1 MATPI
6 REYCLD
12 EHDRPNENA
21 ARVQAAL
28 DHKGCMC
35 INRPGGRCKADV
47 VFDAV
52 SGLITCTVNPKH
64 TREAQNPPFEKIVF
78 GVINAI
84 EHDIAAAED
93 AQIEQGRQRFAERK
107 AAEEALALG
116 LGPDHAVHARPDGPA
131 PNGKTWSFA
140 RGVWVSQE
148 AVKRPTDPDGNAK
161 AAVAPATKRARTG
174 Q

>member
-6 REYCLD
+6 SECCLD

-21 ARVQAAL
+21 ALVQAAL
-28 DHKGCMC
+28 DRKGCMC

-64 TREAQNPPFEKIVF
+64 TREAQNPPFGKIVF

-93 AQIEQGRQRFAERK
+93 EQIEQERQRFAKRK

-116 LGPDHAVHARPDGPA
+116 LGPDYDVHARPDGPA
-131 PNGKTWSFA
+131 PDGKTWSFVQ
-140 RGVWVSQE
+140 GVWVGE
-148 AVKRPTDPDGNAK
+148 E

>member
-6 REYCLD
+6 RENCLD

-21 ARVQAAL
+21 ALVQATL

-35 INRPGGRCKADV
+35 INRPGGRCKAKV

-52 SGLITCTVNPKH
+52 SGMITCTANKKH
-64 TREAQNPPFEKIVF
+64 AREAQEKPFGGIVF

-84 EHDIAAAED
+84 DRDICAAQD
-93 AQIEQGRQRFAERK
+93 AQIEQERQQFAKRK

-116 LGPDHAVHARPDGPA
+116 LGSDHGAHARPDGAA
-131 PNGKTWSFA
+131 PDGQTWSYA
-140 RGVWVSQE
+140 RGFWVSEE

-161 AAVAPATKRARTG
+161 AAKRTRMK
-174 Q
+174 